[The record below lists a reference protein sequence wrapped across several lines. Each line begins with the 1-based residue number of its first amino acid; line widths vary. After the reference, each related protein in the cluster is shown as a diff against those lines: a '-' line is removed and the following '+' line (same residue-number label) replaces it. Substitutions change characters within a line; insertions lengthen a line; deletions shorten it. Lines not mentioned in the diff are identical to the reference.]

1 MANMSFEDIARD
13 HERVKDAFLN
23 ECVFQHGNG
32 YKIPPYANWQPDKK
46 GKDGEEIR
54 LTRWGETAGQKG
66 AAAHIF
72 YDMPPHGFIYDF
84 HDGAIVAEWKISESS
99 LKYMKGDGATIQ
111 YTPQQMK
118 ERDEARAREREAAQ
132 AAAAEAAEKKFQADR
147 AAALAAYEGALFI
160 APHGASG
167 PGIEYLKQKGVEAA
181 PGVRVSWN
189 KAGIF
194 PPGALVVPFV
204 DVLSG
209 EFVTLQR
216 IVPGVKGYASGFGGR
231 AAAFWIVPPIE
242 HRWTE
247 ETFPPAPAPKSA
259 PLVMLCEG
267 YATGATCARLFG
279 LPVGITGDAGK
290 LYNVARAILETPSW
304 KRTRLLIAADD
315 DYLKTLE
322 GKKNTGRDAAISCFN
337 LDRARVYPA
346 PPPWDWKGRDME
358 DARANPKQARSDWND
373 FAALYPGEAPSAAEA
388 VKAAAVE
395 YFQSR

>member
-23 ECVFQHGNG
+23 ECVFQHDNG
-32 YKIPPYANWQPDKK
+32 YKIPAYASWQPDKK

-99 LKYMKGDGATIQ
+99 LKYMKGNGAAIQ

-118 ERDEARAREREAAQ
+118 ERDETRAREREAAQ
-132 AAAAEAAEKKFQADR
+132 AAAAEAAEKKFREDR
-147 AAALAAYEGALFI
+147 AAALEEYDGFLEI
-160 APHGASG
+160 APYGSTG

-181 PGVRVSWN
+181 PGVRLTW
-189 KAGIF
+189 KRAGVF
-194 PPGALVVPFV
+194 PAQSLVVPYYEIF
-204 DVLSG
+204 SG
-209 EFVTLQR
+209 ELVTFQR
-216 IVPGVKGYASGFGGR
+216 IIPGGMKGYNSTFGGR
-231 AAAFWIVPPIE
+231 AAAFWIGS
-242 HRWTE
+242 R
-247 ETFPPAPAPKSA
+247 APDCSPFHCGANVFA
-259 PLVMLCEG
+259 LCEG
-267 YATGATCARLFG
+267 YATGATFARYAG

-290 LYNVARAILETPSW
+290 LETVAREILGKVPAA
-304 KRTRLLIAADD
+304 RIIIAADD

-322 GKKNTGRDAAISCFN
+322 IDGTGKPKKNRGKEAAINIFN
-337 LDRARVYPA
+337 LNRARVYPA
-346 PPPWDWKGRDME
+346 PPPWDWNGRDIE
-358 DARANPKQARSDWND
+358 AAKKDPKTARSDWND
-373 FAALYPGEAPSAAEA
+373 YAALYPKDAGAVISAT
-388 VKAAAVE
+388 VNAARE